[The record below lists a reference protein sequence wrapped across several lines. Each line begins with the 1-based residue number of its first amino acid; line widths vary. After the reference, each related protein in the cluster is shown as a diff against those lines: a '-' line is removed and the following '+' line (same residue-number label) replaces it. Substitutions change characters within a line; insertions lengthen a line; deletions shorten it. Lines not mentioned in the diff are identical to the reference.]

1 MSAVLSDQWQQIA
14 GSSWPVAITLL
25 CFAVA
30 LRIYR
35 RSHCHP
41 LLHPLLLSTV
51 LATAII
57 YLLEIDFTV
66 YFSGNGILLWLVGP
80 ATVALAVPLATQRGQ
95 LSRVIYP
102 VLSLVLLGGFLA
114 TLVALVTAPWLGID
128 QSMIASV
135 AAKSVT
141 TPIAM
146 GITQQLGGLLAV
158 IVPTVL
164 ITGLVGILFADFI
177 FAKFGVV
184 DPRWQGLVLGI
195 CCHAIGTA
203 RAFEKGPLCGS
214 FATLG
219 MGLNGLWTAFFLP
232 LIAPFFLS

>member
-1 MSAVLSDQWQQIA
+1 LTSVLSDQWQQIA
-14 GSSWPVAITLL
+14 SSSWPVAITIL
-25 CFAVA
+25 CFAVS
-30 LRIYR
+30 LKIYR
-35 RSHCHP
+35 RTNCHP
-41 LLHPLLLSTV
+41 LLHPLLLSTILV
-51 LATAII
+51 TAVI

-66 YFSGNGILLWLVGP
+66 YLSGNGILLWLVGP
-80 ATVALAVPLATQRGQ
+80 ATVALAVPLATQLRQ
-95 LSRVIYP
+95 LSAVIYP
-102 VLSLVLLGGFLA
+102 TLSLVLLGGFVA
-114 TLVALVTAPWLGID
+114 TLAALVTAPWLGI
-128 QSMIASV
+128 SNAMIASI

-141 TPIAM
+141 TPIAI

-177 FAKFGVV
+177 FTRFGVV
-184 DPRWQGLVLGI
+184 DVRWQGLILGI

-203 RAFEKGPLCGS
+203 KAFEKGPLCGS